1 MLYVKIAGLHF
12 LFPPTYIPHQ
22 LRFSHATMSQ
32 WIKYTG
38 VKISGNQSLFVCCNW
53 CQTKP
58 AVDAIIRVEHE
69 KYNIYTTT
77 CAWWDDMTKSGSDYW
92 NIPSCLSVGIF
103 ERVDLSRKGWAAWAG
118 RTCRVVTNE
127 MWGKVCAIK
136 ILFFNLFEVRK
147 ESVDEGM
154 LANLS
159 CRPVVFCLIWSSR
172 RRLIHA
178 APD

>member
-1 MLYVKIAGLHF
+1 MLYVKIPGLHF

-22 LRFSHATMSQ
+22 LWFSHATMSQ
-32 WIKYTG
+32 WIIKHTG
-38 VKISGNQSLFVCCNW
+38 VKISGNQSFVCCNW

-77 CAWWDDMTKSGSDYW
+77 CAWLGWHDQKWLGLLKFSVLFVGWYIRKSWPFQNEDE
-92 NIPSCLSVGIF
+92 LR
-103 ERVDLSRKGWAAWAG
+103 ELAG
-118 RTCRVVTNE
+118 RVERVVTDE

-154 LANLS
+154 LDVSEFVLS
-159 CRPVVFCLIWSSR
+159 TCGLLS
-172 RRLIHA
+172 
-178 APD
+178 